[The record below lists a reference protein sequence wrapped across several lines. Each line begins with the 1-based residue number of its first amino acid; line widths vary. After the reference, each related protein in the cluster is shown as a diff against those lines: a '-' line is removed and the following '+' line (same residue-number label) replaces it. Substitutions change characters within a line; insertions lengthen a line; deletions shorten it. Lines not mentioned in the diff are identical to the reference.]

1 MNKLNY
7 IGSYMFEHFA
17 VIPNDILIS
26 FIGIAIQFFFL
37 ASFALLTSLGFEV
50 QRRVKYSNRRMMY
63 ELGACYGSSLLIT
76 IITAIVEASAPLCSE
91 IAPHFGEQHC
101 FFHGKNFFEK
111 VKFYI

>member
-1 MNKLNY
+1 
-7 IGSYMFEHFA
+7 
-17 VIPNDILIS
+17 
-26 FIGIAIQFFFL
+26 
-37 ASFALLTSLGFEV
+37 
-50 QRRVKYSNRRMMY
+50 MY

-111 VKFYI
+111 KSNALFRAESSINYF

>member
-1 MNKLNY
+1 
-7 IGSYMFEHFA
+7 
-17 VIPNDILIS
+17 
-26 FIGIAIQFFFL
+26 
-37 ASFALLTSLGFEV
+37 
-50 QRRVKYSNRRMMY
+50 MY

-111 VKFYI
+111 NQMLYLGQNHLQITFDISQSNCSNLGN